1 MRGPRENEDPT
12 VKAAAA
18 KPDSLVR
25 RGLSRVY
32 RFRSVRM
39 AFLAVILPLVITVV
53 GGFFVLLEVETYND
67 AVERL
72 EMKLDRTLASN
83 SVMLARAVWERNEAL
98 IASQAVPAL
107 IDPDLIG
114 IFITDRAGRTLA
126 QFGARETPLGKSI
139 TGEAPIRYD
148 AGADLQEAGRLELVM
163 TDAGIRASARS
174 RTLVLIAFAI
184 LLSVAIV
191 FAAQAAFD
199 LVIGR
204 PLKEL
209 QKAIDSTRLGAPRE
223 EVQWSGADEVARVIE
238 AFNRMQRRHTAY
250 ENALDEARIDLEQR
264 VEERTVE
271 LKRARDEARAAN
283 RAKSA
288 FLANMSHELRT
299 PLNAIIGFAEVLKNQ
314 KFGPLGDERYSSY
327 AEIVRTSGTHLLDL
341 INDLLDLSR
350 AEAGGLIPADS
361 TLAVD
366 AQIRRA
372 IDMSR
377 TEIDASGLTVR
388 VAVDADVPP
397 LRADARLILQLLSN
411 LITNAVKFTR
421 SDGTITIGAAVDDRR
436 SVSLFVADTGIGIPE
451 DQIDKVLEPFTQL
464 DTRLHR
470 EHRGAGLGLPL
481 CRAIAQAH
489 GGQILIESTFGEG
502 TRVTVIL
509 PPWRA
514 LPPADE
520 TPPTEA

>member
-1 MRGPRENEDPT
+1 
-12 VKAAAA
+12 
-18 KPDSLVR
+18 
-25 RGLSRVY
+25 
-32 RFRSVRM
+32 M
-39 AFLAVILPLVITVV
+39 AFLAVTLPLVIVVV
-53 GGFFVLLEVETYND
+53 GGFFVLLEREVYNE

-72 EMKLDRTLASN
+72 ESKLDRMLASN
-83 SVMLARAVWERNEAL
+83 TVMLARAVWERNDVL
-98 IASQAVPAL
+98 IATHAAPAL

-114 IFITDRAGRTLA
+114 IFIYDRDGHVLA
-126 QFGARETPLGKSI
+126 EFGTHSTPQGKSI
-139 TGEAPIRYD
+139 TRDAPISY
-148 AGADLQEAGRLELVM
+148 AVGSDLQYAGQLVLVM

-174 RTLVLIAFAI
+174 RILMLVAFAV
-184 LLSVAIV
+184 LLTAAVV

-199 LVIGR
+199 FVIGR
-204 PLKEL
+204 PLREL

-223 EVQWSGADEVARVIE
+223 EVPWSGTDEVAQVIE

-250 ENALDEARIDLEQR
+250 ETALDEARIDLEHR
-264 VEERTVE
+264 VEERTAE

-361 TLAVD
+361 TIAAD

-377 TEIDASGLTVR
+377 PEIDASGLTIE
-388 VAVDADVPP
+388 VAVPDEVPP

-421 SDGTITIGAAVDDRR
+421 EGGTITIGASIDQRR
-436 SVSLFVADTGIGIPE
+436 SVSLYVQDTGIGIPQ

-489 GGQILIESTFGEG
+489 GGQLVIDSEFGVG
-502 TRVTVIL
+502 TRITVSL

-514 LPPADE
+514 LPPNDTA
-520 TPPTEA
+520 AAGV

>member
-1 MRGPRENEDPT
+1 MGRPKDTRDAAA
-12 VKAAAA
+12 KAAAVDQA
-18 KPDSLVR
+18 SPLR
-25 RGLSRVY
+25 RGLGRFY

-39 AFLAVILPLVITVV
+39 AFLAVTLPLVVVVV
-53 GGFFVLLEVETYND
+53 GGFCVLLELETYND

-72 EMKLDRTLASN
+72 EMKLDRMLASN
-83 SVMLARAVWERNEAL
+83 SVMLASAVWERDAIL
-98 IASQAVPAL
+98 IATQAAPAL

-114 IFITDRAGRTLA
+114 IFIDDRDGRPLA
-126 QFGARETPLGKSI
+126 EFGVRDTPDGRSIGGETM
-139 TGEAPIRYD
+139 IRHAVGTELRD
-148 AGADLQEAGRLELVM
+148 AGRLELVM
-163 TDAGIRASARS
+163 SDAGIRASARS
-174 RTLVLIAFAI
+174 RILVLIAFAI
-184 LLSVAIV
+184 LLTAAIV
-191 FAAQAAFD
+191 FAAQTAFD

-204 PLKEL
+204 PLREL

-223 EVQWSGADEVARVIE
+223 EVQWSGTDEVARVIE

-250 ENALDEARIDLEQR
+250 ETALDEARIDLEQR
-264 VEERTVE
+264 VEERTGE

-361 TLAVD
+361 TIAID

-377 TEIDASGLTVR
+377 TEIDAAGLTVT
-388 VAVDADVPP
+388 VDVDEQVPP

-411 LITNAVKFTR
+411 LLTNAVKFTR
-421 SDGTITIGAAVDDRR
+421 SDGTITVGASVDDSR
-436 SVSLFVADTGIGIPE
+436 SVSFYVADTGIGIPE

-489 GGQILIESTFGEG
+489 GGQLTIRSVFGEG
-502 TRVTVIL
+502 TRVTVTL

-514 LPPADE
+514 LPASDPAADG
-520 TPPTEA
+520 A

>member
-1 MRGPRENEDPT
+1 M
-12 VKAAAA
+12 
-18 KPDSLVR
+18 L
-25 RGLSRVY
+25 
-32 RFRSVRM
+32 RFGSVRM
-39 AFLAVILPLVITVV
+39 AFLAVTLPLVLLVV
-53 GGFFVLLEVETYND
+53 GGFFVLLEFETYTD
-67 AVERL
+67 AVARL
-72 EMKLDRTLASN
+72 EAKLDRMLASN
-83 SVMLARAVWERNEAL
+83 SVMLARAVWERNDVL
-98 IASQAVPAL
+98 IATHAAPAL

-114 IFITDRAGRTLA
+114 IFIYDRDGQALA
-126 QFGARETPLGKSI
+126 EFGSKSTAEGMSI
-139 TGEAPIRYD
+139 TRDTPISYA
-148 AGADLQEAGRLELVM
+148 AGADLEYAGQLVLVM
-163 TDAGIRASARS
+163 SDAGIRASAKS
-174 RTLVLIAFAI
+174 RILVLIGFAV
-184 LLSVAIV
+184 LLTAAIV
-191 FAAQAAFD
+191 FAAQTAFN

-204 PLKEL
+204 ALKDL
-209 QKAIDSTRLGAPRE
+209 QRAIDSTRLGAPRE
-223 EVQWSGADEVARVIE
+223 EVQWSGTDEVARVIE

-250 ENALDEARIDLEQR
+250 EGALDDARIDLEHR
-264 VEERTVE
+264 VEERTSE

-361 TLAVD
+361 TISLD
-366 AQIRRA
+366 AQISRA

-377 TEIDASGLTVR
+377 GEIDASRLNLKIE
-388 VAVDADVPP
+388 VDDEVPP
-397 LRADARLILQLLSN
+397 VRADARLILQLLSN

-421 SDGTITIGAAVDDRR
+421 SDGTITIGATIDERR
-436 SVSLFVADTGIGIPE
+436 SVSLYVADTGIGIPK
-451 DQIDKVLEPFTQL
+451 DQLEKVLEPFTQL

-470 EHRGAGLGLPL
+470 EHHGAGLGLPL

-489 GGQILIESTFGEG
+489 GGQLTVESEFGEG
-502 TRVTVIL
+502 TRVTVTL

-514 LPPADE
+514 LPPNALAPE
-520 TPPTEA
+520 RP

>member
-1 MRGPRENEDPT
+1 MRTSDDNDNPSAGGGHEGRP
-12 VKAAAA
+12 
-18 KPDSLVR
+18 R
-25 RGLSRVY
+25 RGLGRLY

-39 AFLAVILPLVITVV
+39 AFLAVTLPFVLVVV
-53 GGFFVLLEVETYND
+53 GGFFVLLEFETYND
-67 AVERL
+67 AVARL
-72 EMKLDRTLASN
+72 ELKLDRMLASN
-83 SVMLARAVWERNEAL
+83 SIMLARAVWERNDVI
-98 IASQAVPAL
+98 IATHAAPAL

-114 IFITDRAGRTLA
+114 IFIYDRDGRTLA
-126 QFGARETPLGKSI
+126 EFGSKTAAEGRTI
-139 TGEAPIRYD
+139 TRDTQINYAVGANLEY
-148 AGADLQEAGRLELVM
+148 AGQLVLVM

-174 RTLVLIAFAI
+174 RILVLIAFAI
-184 LLSVAIV
+184 LLTAAIV
-191 FAAQAAFD
+191 FAAQVAFD

-204 PLKEL
+204 ALKDL
-209 QKAIDSTRLGAPRE
+209 QRAIDSTRLGAPRE
-223 EVQWSGADEVARVIE
+223 EVQWSGTDEVARVID

-250 ENALDEARIDLEQR
+250 EAALDDARIDLEHR
-264 VEERTVE
+264 VEERTSE

-350 AEAGGLIPADS
+350 AEAGGLIPAES
-361 TLAVD
+361 TIAVD

-377 TEIDASGLTVR
+377 GEIDTSRLTVE
-388 VAVDADVPP
+388 VEIDPEVPP
-397 LRADARLILQLLSN
+397 VRADARLILQLLSN

-421 SDGTITIGAAVDDRR
+421 PSGKITIGAAIDDRR
-436 SVSLFVADTGIGIPE
+436 SVSLYVADTGIGIPR
-451 DQIDKVLEPFTQL
+451 DQIEKVLEPFTQL

-470 EHRGAGLGLPL
+470 EHHGAGLGLPL

-489 GGQILIESTFGEG
+489 GGQLSIESEFGEG
-502 TRVTVIL
+502 TRVTVSL

-514 LPPADE
+514 LPPGDH
-520 TPPTEA
+520 TPGDQTA

>member
-1 MRGPRENEDPT
+1 MGGPKESDDPT
-12 VKAAAA
+12 VKTAAG
-18 KPDSLVR
+18 KPASAVKS
-25 RGLSRVY
+25 GLNRVY

-72 EMKLDRTLASN
+72 EMKLDRMLASN
-83 SVMLARAVWERNEAL
+83 AIVLARAVWERDDAL
-98 IASQAVPAL
+98 IASQAAPAL

-114 IFITDRAGRTLA
+114 IFIADNDGRPLA
-126 QFGARETPLGKSI
+126 EFGTRDTPQGRSI
-139 TGEAPIRYD
+139 TGEAPILYPTE
-148 AGADLQEAGRLELVM
+148 ADLQNAGRLRLVM
-163 TDAGIRASARS
+163 TDAGIRASAQS
-174 RTLVLIAFAI
+174 RILVLIAFAI
-184 LLSVAIV
+184 LLSVTIV

-209 QKAIDSTRLGAPRE
+209 QKAIDGTRLGAPRE

-250 ENALDEARIDLEQR
+250 EAALDNARIDLEHR
-264 VEERTVE
+264 VEERTGE

-314 KFGPLGDERYSSY
+314 KFGPLGDARYSSY

-361 TLAVD
+361 TIAID
-366 AQIRRA
+366 AQIHRA

-377 TEIDASGLTVR
+377 TEIDASGLTVS
-388 VAVDADVPP
+388 VDVGEDVPP

-421 SDGTITIGAAVDDRR
+421 SDGTITIGAAIDDRH
-436 SVSLFVADTGIGIPE
+436 SVSLFVADTGIGIPD
-451 DQIDKVLEPFTQL
+451 DQIENVLEPFTQI

-489 GGQILIESTFGEG
+489 GGQILIDSTVGEG

-514 LPPADE
+514 LPPSED
-520 TPPTEA
+520 TPSTDA